1 MRQILL
7 LPLAALFAVPAFSQA
22 PADTTLAIQNIEV
35 QGARFAGL
43 SERDGTRFLRVENNL
58 SSVTNTAADAFRQLP
73 SVMTDIEGAV
83 IYRGSNNVGMLI
95 NNVPYGLLEENSGD
109 VLIQLPATFFNQ
121 IIVGSFPPIMTVPDG
136 ESGIINLVPRMY
148 GKNDSPLYITLGAG
162 WNERYNAGAVLNL
175 HPGKFHINAKYNYRR
190 EYRERMFSK
199 HTRNAKNQTLMD
211 NNAVARPDV
220 HVADVKVDYDLSPKD
235 VITVHGLYHLMDYS
249 RYGRI
254 NNQVFNAS
262 GEQMKHVIRN
272 RYNDQRQEAYA
283 AETYWNHKI
292 SENQVFYTVFN
303 YNNFSYDEDN
313 DFKNENPQNGNIVAE
328 DNQFINQ
335 KKHNYFWGFGYGQH
349 INGWDFSVGYIGRA
363 RKEDYITTASDKK
376 DGNFVLNES
385 KSYNYDFNR
394 YLNLIYATVM
404 KSWGNLNADLGVQ
417 AEFSHFK
424 LDEFSPS
431 WVGDSYWSGV
441 KGRLNENSRFHLY
454 PRARFTY
461 EVSKNNKLSLSYQ
474 QRVIR
479 PTGAYLC
486 SFLNNSDA
494 THIIQGNP
502 DLKDEFIHLVEL
514 GYQFSAPRFRLTPAI
529 YYRNRTNRIMEIA
542 SQVND
547 ETVWKKENI
556 GHSQAVGADLSGSW
570 NPVRILTIGFSGDIY
585 RDEIDGR
592 TIGYDEKKSLVCWD
606 VKGNVNVSITPTT
619 DFQVDGFYVSDQLTP
634 QGKIKGRYSVNAG
647 LSQYFLNR
655 KLCAN
660 LSINNL
666 FDSLEETT
674 IIDTPNL
681 EMTQKRNRDA
691 RVAWLTLTYNL

>member
-7 LPLAALFAVPAFSQA
+7 LPLAALLAMPVFSQT
-22 PADTTLAIQNIEV
+22 PADTTLTIRNIEI
-35 QGARFAGL
+35 QGTRFAGL
-43 SERDGTRFLRVENNL
+43 GERGGMKILRVDNNL

-73 SVMTDIEGAV
+73 SVITDMEGAV
-83 IYRGSNNVGMLI
+83 TYRGSGNVGMLVDG
-95 NNVPYGLLEENSGD
+95 VPYGLLEEYSGD
-109 VLIQLPATFFNQ
+109 VLIQLPALFFNQ
-121 IIVGSFPPIMTVPDG
+121 ISLGAFPPINAVPDG
-136 ESGIINLVPRMY
+136 EAGILNLVPRTY
-148 GKNDSPLYITLGAG
+148 EAGDSPLYVTLGAG

-175 HPGKFHINAKYNYRR
+175 QPGKFHINAKYNYRR
-190 EYRERMFSK
+190 EYRERSFSK
-199 HTRNAKNQTLMD
+199 STATAKNRTEMN
-211 NNAVARPDV
+211 NNATACPDV
-220 HVADVKVDYDLSPKD
+220 HVADMKVDYDLSAKD
-235 VITVHGLYHLMDYS
+235 RITVHGLYHLMDYS

-254 NNQVFNAS
+254 NNRVFNPK
-262 GEQMKHVIRN
+262 GEQMKYVIRN
-272 RYNDQRQEAYA
+272 RYNDQCQEAYA
-283 AETYWNHKI
+283 AEAYWNHEI
-292 SENQVFYTVFN
+292 AENQGFYTVFN

-313 DFKNENPQNGNIVAE
+313 DFKNENPQNGNIVSE
-328 DNQFINQ
+328 DNQSIDHT
-335 KKHNYFWGFGYGQH
+335 KHNYFWGFGYEQE
-349 INGWDFSVGYIGRA
+349 IEGWDFSVGYIGRA

-376 DGNFVLNES
+376 DGSFVLNES

-394 YLNLIYATVM
+394 YLNLVYATVI
-404 KSWGNLNADLGVQ
+404 KSWGNLNVDLGVQ
-417 AEFSHFK
+417 AEFSHTRMN
-424 LDEFSPS
+424 DPSPAWGAS
-431 WVGDSYWSGV
+431 AYQWEVI
-441 KGRLNENSRFHLY
+441 ENSRFHLY

-461 EVSKNNKLSLSYQ
+461 EVNKNNKLILSYQ

-486 SFLNNSDA
+486 SALNSSDA

-502 DLKDEFIHLVEL
+502 DLKDEFIHNVEL
-514 GYQFSAPRFRLTPAI
+514 GYQFYATRLRLTPAI
-529 YYRNRTNRIMEIA
+529 YYRNRTNRIMETT

-570 NPVRILTIGFSGDIY
+570 KPVRILTVGFSGDIY
-585 RDEIDGR
+585 QDEIDGR
-592 TIGYDEKKSLVCWD
+592 AIGYDEKKSLVCWD

-666 FDSLEETT
+666 FDSLEEIT
-674 IIDTPNL
+674 IIDAPNL

-691 RVAWLTLTYNL
+691 RVAWLTLTYVL